1 MSANSAKQGI
11 PFVVAAPSGTGK
23 TTVCRQV
30 AERDDGIS
38 FSVSHTT
45 RRKREGEVDG
55 RDYFFVDEPEF
66 QRLVAK
72 GEFLEWAEYNAH
84 FYGSSWKSIDRG
96 LAGGR
101 DLLLEI
107 EVQGARQVRAR
118 RPDARL
124 IFLLPPSMLELE
136 RRLQS
141 RGTDSAEE
149 IRRRLEVANREL
161 EAIHDFNYG
170 VANDDLESCV
180 ANLLEIIRSE
190 REGLVDESR
199 ERFSTALAE
208 ETFRASSASSS

>member
-1 MSANSAKQGI
+1 MSAKSAKQGI

-23 TTVCRQV
+23 TTVCRQAV
-30 AERDDGIS
+30 ERDGRIS

-45 RRKREGEVDG
+45 RRKRDGEVEG

-66 QRLVAK
+66 RRLVAK
-72 GEFLEWAEYNAH
+72 DEFLEWAEYNAH
-84 FYGSSWKSIDRG
+84 LYGTSWKAIDHG

-107 EVQGARQVRAR
+107 EVQGARQVRER

-124 IFLLPPSMLELE
+124 IFLLPPSMEELE
-136 RRLQS
+136 RRLQC

-161 EAIHDFNYG
+161 EAIGEFDYG
-170 VANDDLESCV
+170 VANDDLGRCV

-190 REGLVDESR
+190 REGLVEELR
-199 ERFSTALAE
+199 ERFSPVAAE
-208 ETFRASSASSS
+208 QKFQDSRAPSS